1 VEIHNEISI
10 MILRDVKTLS
20 TPEVNLGARSLKGI
34 ENPSNLVILELQ
46 GHHVIDAS
54 PQQV

>member
-1 VEIHNEISI
+1 MEIHNEISI